1 MLNKWYLNGI
11 RCIFIYLVI
20 FISFM
25 SCELKTDTIYKYGGF
40 LYQYERD
47 YPDGVIFRGLEHY
60 DSDLEFV
67 KFDIPRYIYNQP
79 VVGVRGLQYVK
90 ADEIYF
96 HENIRFI
103 DNVGHNCIKVDLS
116 DTSLTNI
123 GPFCFCNSDILY
135 KSDVEVVYL
144 PNTVKYIHRYVF
156 EFSNIKVLYLHSVV
170 PPSTDADV
178 KYIRNKAIYVPKE
191 SLDAYKAHPFWGNCN
206 NINAI
211 E

>member
-1 MLNKWYLNGI
+1 MGF

-40 LYQYERD
+40 LYQYESD
-47 YPDGVIFRGLEHY
+47 YPDGVIFMGLEHY
-60 DSDLEFV
+60 DSDDLEFV
-67 KFDIPRYIYNQP
+67 KFDIPRYIYNQT
-79 VVGVRGLQYVK
+79 VVGVRGLRNVK

-103 DNVGHNCIKVDLS
+103 DIYG
-116 DTSLTNI
+116 
-123 GPFCFCNSDILY
+123 
-135 KSDVEVVYL
+135 
-144 PNTVKYIHRYVF
+144 YV
-156 EFSNIKVLYLHSVV
+156 FSNIKVLYLHSVV

-178 KYIRNKAIYVPKE
+178 IRYIRNKAIYVPKE

>member
-1 MLNKWYLNGI
+1 MGF

-40 LYQYERD
+40 LYQYESD
-47 YPDGVIFRGLEHY
+47 YSDGVIFIGLENPE
-60 DSDLEFV
+60 SGLS
-67 KFDIPRYIYNQP
+67 KFNIPRYIYNQP
-79 VVGVRGLQYVK
+79 VVGVRELENVSAY
-90 ADEIYF
+90 EIYF
-96 HENIRFI
+96 HEDIRFL
-103 DNVGHNCIKVDLS
+103 DDYTSYHCESVDLA
-116 DTSLTNI
+116 DTKLTNI
-123 GPFCFCNSDILY
+123 GPFCVCENYGNSHTIY
-135 KSDVEVVYL
+135 MSDVEAVYL
-144 PNTVKYIHRYVF
+144 PSTVKYIHRYVF

>member
-1 MLNKWYLNGI
+1 MGF

-40 LYQYERD
+40 LYQYESD
-47 YPDGVIFRGLEHY
+47 YPDGVIFMGLEHY

-67 KFDIPRYIYNQP
+67 KFDIPRYIYNQT
-79 VVGVRGLQYVK
+79 VVGVRGLQNVK

-96 HENIRFI
+96 HENIRFL
-103 DNVGHNCIKVDLS
+103 DDYTSYHCESVDLA
-116 DTSLTNI
+116 DTRLTNI
-123 GPFCFCNSDILY
+123 GPFCVCENYGNSHTLY

-144 PNTVKYIHRYVF
+144 PNTVKYIHRDVF

-178 KYIRNKAIYVPKE
+178 IRYIRNKAIYVPKE

>member
-1 MLNKWYLNGI
+1 MGF

-40 LYQYERD
+40 LYQYESD
-47 YPDGVIFRGLEHY
+47 YPDGVIFIGLENPE
-60 DSDLEFV
+60 SGLS
-67 KFDIPRYIYNQP
+67 KFNIPRYIYTQP
-79 VVGVRGLQYVK
+79 VVGVRELENVSAY
-90 ADEIYF
+90 EIYF

-103 DNVGHNCIKVDLS
+103 D
-116 DTSLTNI
+116 
-123 GPFCFCNSDILY
+123 
-135 KSDVEVVYL
+135 
-144 PNTVKYIHRYVF
+144 IHGY
-156 EFSNIKVLYLHSVV
+156 EFSISNIKVLYLHSVV

-178 KYIRNKAIYVPKE
+178 IRYIRNKAIYVPKE

>member
-1 MLNKWYLNGI
+1 MGF

-40 LYQYERD
+40 LYQYESD
-47 YPDGVIFRGLEHY
+47 YPDGVIFMGLEHY

-79 VVGVRGLQYVK
+79 VVGVRGLQYVV

-103 DNVGHNCIKVDLS
+103 DHVGFNCIKVDLS

-123 GPFCFCNSDILY
+123 GIHDWYSV
-135 KSDVEVVYL
+135 KEVYL
-144 PNTVKYIHRYVF
+144 PDTVMYINADFFNYYHSIIGV
-156 EFSNIKVLYLHSVV
+156 YLHSVV